1 MWASETPNPHAMKFA
16 TNVQVVDLGALSFNS
31 AEEAAKH
38 PLGRALW
45 AIEGVAGV
53 FAVRDF
59 VTVTRLPDVAWE
71 TLSPQV
77 SAALVAAL
85 EAR

>member
-1 MWASETPNPHAMKFA
+1 VWASETPNPHAMKFA
-16 TNVQVVDLGALSFNS
+16 TNVQVVELGALSFNS

-59 VTVTRLPDVAWE
+59 VTVTRTPEVAWDVL
-71 TLSPQV
+71 TPRV
-77 SAALVAAL
+77 SEALVAAL